1 MTLRCDHC
9 RRTLGLMVHRYW
21 RMRFC
26 STACIAAY
34 QRRLHD
40 DTKQKIAD
48 IRDPDS
54 GHREQPRLADR
65 LFAGRAGTEPAK
77 RLAG

>member
-1 MTLRCDHC
+1 MTMRCDHC
-9 RRTLGLMVHRYW
+9 RGPLGLMVHRYW

-26 STACIAAY
+26 SAACSTAY

-40 DTKQKIAD
+40 ATKQKIAD
-48 IRDPDS
+48 IRQADS
-54 GHREQPRLADR
+54 AYREQPRPGNR
-65 LFAGRAGTEPAK
+65 LFAPRAATESPK